1 MEKITLYIVVPCYNE
16 EEVLPL
22 TSKALKEFVS
32 GNSELSEASRIVFV
46 DDGSRDATWEI
57 IKKLCAEDTVF
68 SGLKLSRNRG
78 HQNALWA
85 GMDWAKD
92 KCDCLVTID
101 ADLQDDINAIA
112 GFLKEYRAGADVVY
126 GVRSKRETDTAF
138 KRLTAEGFYKLMER
152 MGVSTVYNHA
162 DYRLMSRRAVEA
174 LMQYP
179 ESNLFLR
186 GMVPLVGLNTA
197 TVYYQ
202 RGKRAAGES
211 KYPLKK
217 MLAFA
222 WQGISSFS
230 AKPISLIWKLGAA
243 FMLAALAF
251 GFIDLVSSAFD
262 PGFTAFSV
270 WFVGGTLMVCVGLVG
285 EYVGKTYFEVKQR
298 PRYLLQEIIS
308 SPEESRESGKAD

>member
-1 MEKITLYIVVPCYNE
+1 MDKITLYIVVPCYNE

-22 TSKALKEFVS
+22 TSKALKEFVE
-32 GNSELSEASRIVFV
+32 GNKELSKASRIVFV
-46 DDGSRDATWEI
+46 DDGSRDRTWEI
-57 IKKLCAEDTVF
+57 IKGLCEEDSVF

-101 ADLQDDINAIA
+101 ADLQDDINAIS
-112 GFLKEYRAGADVVY
+112 GFLKEYLSGADVVY

-162 DYRLMSRRAVEA
+162 DYRLLSRRAVEA

-197 TVYYQ
+197 KVYYQ

-230 AKPISLIWKLGAA
+230 AKPISLVWKVGIA
-243 FMLAALAF
+243 FMFIALAF
-251 GFIDLVSSAFD
+251 GLFDLISSKFN
-262 PGFTAFSV
+262 PGFAAFSV
-270 WFVGGTLMVCVGLVG
+270 WFVGGTLLAAVGLVG

-308 SPEESRESGKAD
+308 SPDESRESGKAE